1 MAAATE
7 TQASTP
13 APDGLYRYDGLAG
26 GVTRFDSVTEREIA
40 RFREQGYLVVHE
52 AFAIDRVQ
60 DALDGLLDLLAGRS
74 PSFDSVDYESSV
86 DPAMLDGMA
95 AEERQDYVRK
105 FMWFVGH
112 DERLR
117 TLSEDPALMGV
128 VRRIIGE
135 EPMLFQDMALLK
147 PPRVGRE
154 KPWHQDHAYFD
165 LELRTR
171 VVGVWIA
178 LDPATTGNGCMLV
191 KPGSHLQG
199 PVVHFKRRDW
209 QICDTDVDPLGTLG
223 GSAGAGRVP
232 VLLQLHAARHRPEHE
247 RPAAPRG
254 AVPLPARRRRAH
266 QPGGTHGRV
275 RLRGKGRDLLTGRPS
290 ERNRQSSGAV

>member
-1 MAAATE
+1 MSTATE
-7 TQASTP
+7 TQASAP
-13 APDGLYRYDGLAG
+13 APDGLYRYDGLAE
-26 GVTRFDSVTEREIA
+26 GVAGFDSVTEREIA

-52 AFAIDRVQ
+52 AFTIDRVQ
-60 DALDGLLDLLAGRS
+60 DALDGLLDLLAGSS
-74 PSFDSVDYESSV
+74 PTFDSVDYESSV
-86 DPAMLDGMA
+86 DPATLDGMA

-117 TLSEDPALMGV
+117 ALSEDPALMGV

-135 EPMLFQDMALLK
+135 EPELFQDMALLK

-154 KPWHQDHAYFD
+154 KPWHQDHAYFN

-178 LDPATTGNGCMLV
+178 LDQATTGNGCMLV
-191 KPGSHLQG
+191 KPGSHRQG

-209 QICDTDVDPLGTLG
+209 QICDADVDPLGTL
-223 GSAGAGRVP
+223 
-232 VLLQLHAARHRPEHE
+232 
-247 RPAAPRG
+247 
-254 AVPLPARRRRAH
+254 AVPLEPGGCLFFSSLMQHGTAPNTSDDRRRAVQFH
-266 QPGGTHGRV
+266 YRPAGTELTSLEERMAVFGSE
-275 RLRGKGRDLLTGRPS
+275 GKDVS
-290 ERNRQSSGAV
+290 C

>member
-1 MAAATE
+1 MATATE
-7 TQASTP
+7 IQASGP
-13 APDGLYRYDGLAG
+13 APDGLYRYDGLAD
-26 GVTRFDSVTEREIA
+26 GVTGFDSVTEREIA

-52 AFAIDRVQ
+52 AFTIDRVE
-60 DALDGLLDLLAGRS
+60 DALDGLLDLLAGSS
-74 PSFDSVDYESSV
+74 PTFDSVDYESSV
-86 DPAMLDGMA
+86 DPATLDGMA
-95 AEERQDYVRK
+95 AEERQDYIRK

-117 TLSEDPALMGV
+117 ALSEDPALMGV

-154 KPWHQDHAYFD
+154 KPWHQDHAYFN

-178 LDPATTGNGCMLV
+178 LDQATTGNGCMLV
-191 KPGSHLQG
+191 KPGSHRQG

-209 QICDTDVDPLGTLG
+209 QICDADVDPLGTL
-223 GSAGAGRVP
+223 
-232 VLLQLHAARHRPEHE
+232 
-247 RPAAPRG
+247 
-254 AVPLPARRRRAH
+254 AVPLEPGGCLFFSSLMQHGTAPNTSDDRRRAVQFH
-266 QPGGTHGRV
+266 YRPAGAELTSLEERMAVFGSE
-275 RLRGKGRDLLTGRPS
+275 GKDVS
-290 ERNRQSSGAV
+290 C

>member
-1 MAAATE
+1 MATATG
-7 TQASTP
+7 TQASRP
-13 APDGLYRYDGLAG
+13 APDGLYRYDGLAE
-26 GVTRFDSVTEREIA
+26 GVTGFDSVTEREIA

-60 DALDGLLDLLAGRS
+60 DALAGLLDLLAGSS
-74 PSFDSVDYESSV
+74 PTFDTVDYEPSV
-86 DPAMLDGMA
+86 DPATLEGMA

-117 TLSEDPALMGV
+117 ALSEDPTLMGV
-128 VRRIIGE
+128 VRRIICE

-154 KPWHQDHAYFD
+154 KPWHQDHAYFN

-209 QICDTDVDPLGTLG
+209 QICDTDVDPLGTM
-223 GSAGAGRVP
+223 
-232 VLLQLHAARHRPEHE
+232 
-247 RPAAPRG
+247 
-254 AVPLPARRRRAH
+254 AVPLEPGGCLFFSSFMQHGTAPNTSDQRRRAVQFH
-266 QPGGTHGRV
+266 YRPAGAELTSLEQRMAVFGSE
-275 RLRGKGRDLLTGRPS
+275 GKDVTC
-290 ERNRQSSGAV
+290 

>member
-1 MAAATE
+1 MSTATE
-7 TQASTP
+7 TQASAP
-13 APDGLYRYDGLAG
+13 APDGLYRYDGLAE
-26 GVTRFDSVTEREIA
+26 GVAGFDSVTEREIA

-52 AFAIDRVQ
+52 AFTIDRVE
-60 DALDGLLDLLAGRS
+60 DALDGLLDLLAGSS
-74 PSFDSVDYESSV
+74 PTFDSVDYESSV
-86 DPAMLDGMA
+86 DPATLDGMA

-117 TLSEDPALMGV
+117 ALSEDPALMGV

-135 EPMLFQDMALLK
+135 EPELFQDMALLK

-154 KPWHQDHAYFD
+154 KPWHQDHAYFN

-178 LDPATTGNGCMLV
+178 LDQATTGNGCMLV
-191 KPGSHLQG
+191 KPGSHRQG

-209 QICDTDVDPLGTLG
+209 QICDADVDPLGTL
-223 GSAGAGRVP
+223 
-232 VLLQLHAARHRPEHE
+232 
-247 RPAAPRG
+247 
-254 AVPLPARRRRAH
+254 AVPLEPGGCLFFSSLMQHGTAPNTSDDRRRAVQFH
-266 QPGGTHGRV
+266 YRPAGTELTSLEERMAVFGSE
-275 RLRGKGRDLLTGRPS
+275 GKDVS
-290 ERNRQSSGAV
+290 C

>member
-1 MAAATE
+1 MSTATE

-13 APDGLYRYDGLAG
+13 APDGLYRYDGLAD
-26 GVTRFDSVTEREIA
+26 GVTGFDSVTEREIA

-52 AFAIDRVQ
+52 AFAIDRVE
-60 DALDGLLDLLAGRS
+60 DALDGLLDLLAGSS
-74 PSFDSVDYESSV
+74 PTFDSVDYESSV
-86 DPAMLDGMA
+86 DPATLDGMG

-117 TLSEDPALMGV
+117 ALSEDPALKRV

-154 KPWHQDHAYFD
+154 KPWHQDHAYFN

-178 LDPATTGNGCMLV
+178 LDQATTGNGCMLV
-191 KPGSHLQG
+191 KPGSHRQG

-209 QICDTDVDPLGTLG
+209 QICDADVDPLGTL
-223 GSAGAGRVP
+223 
-232 VLLQLHAARHRPEHE
+232 
-247 RPAAPRG
+247 
-254 AVPLPARRRRAH
+254 AVPLEPGGCLFFSSLMQHGTAPNTSDDRRRAVQFH
-266 QPGGTHGRV
+266 YRPAGAELTSLKERMAVFGSE
-275 RLRGKGRDLLTGRPS
+275 GKDVS
-290 ERNRQSSGAV
+290 C

>member
-1 MAAATE
+1 MATATG
-7 TQASTP
+7 TQASRP
-13 APDGLYRYDGLAG
+13 APEGLYRYDGLAE
-26 GVTRFDSVTEREIA
+26 GVTGFDSVTEREIA

-52 AFAIDRVQ
+52 AFTIDRVQ

-74 PSFDSVDYESSV
+74 PSFDSVDYESGV
-86 DPAMLDGMA
+86 DPATLDGMSA
-95 AEERQDYVRK
+95 AERQDYVRK

-117 TLSEDPALMGV
+117 ALSEDPALMRV

-178 LDPATTGNGCMLV
+178 LDRSTTGNGCMLV

-209 QICDTDVDPLGTLG
+209 QICDADVDPLGTL
-223 GSAGAGRVP
+223 
-232 VLLQLHAARHRPEHE
+232 
-247 RPAAPRG
+247 
-254 AVPLPARRRRAH
+254 AVPLEPGGCLFFSSLMQHGTAPNTSDDRRRAVQFH
-266 QPGGTHGRV
+266 YRPADAELTSLEERMAVFGSE
-275 RLRGKGRDLLTGRPS
+275 GKDVS
-290 ERNRQSSGAV
+290 C

>member
-1 MAAATE
+1 MSTATE

-13 APDGLYRYDGLAG
+13 APDGLYRYDGLAE
-26 GVTRFDSVTEREIA
+26 GVTGFDSVTEREIA

-52 AFAIDRVQ
+52 AFTIDRVE
-60 DALDGLLDLLAGRS
+60 DALDGLLDLLAGTS
-74 PSFDSVDYESSV
+74 PTFDSVDYESSV
-86 DPAMLDGMA
+86 DPTTLDGMGS
-95 AEERQDYVRK
+95 EERQDYIRK

-117 TLSEDPALMGV
+117 ALSEDPALMGV

-135 EPMLFQDMALLK
+135 EPELFQDMALLK

-154 KPWHQDHAYFD
+154 KPWHQDHAYFN

-178 LDPATTGNGCMLV
+178 LDQATTGNGCMLV
-191 KPGSHLQG
+191 KPGSHRQG

-209 QICDTDVDPLGTLG
+209 QICDADVDPLGTL
-223 GSAGAGRVP
+223 
-232 VLLQLHAARHRPEHE
+232 
-247 RPAAPRG
+247 
-254 AVPLPARRRRAH
+254 AVPLEPGGCLFFSSLMQHGTAPNTSDDRRRAVQFH
-266 QPGGTHGRV
+266 YRPAGAELTSLEERMAVFGSE
-275 RLRGKGRDLLTGRPS
+275 GKDVS
-290 ERNRQSSGAV
+290 C

>member
-1 MAAATE
+1 
-7 TQASTP
+7 
-13 APDGLYRYDGLAG
+13 
-26 GVTRFDSVTEREIA
+26 
-40 RFREQGYLVVHE
+40 
-52 AFAIDRVQ
+52 
-60 DALDGLLDLLAGRS
+60 
-74 PSFDSVDYESSV
+74 
-86 DPAMLDGMA
+86 
-95 AEERQDYVRK
+95 
-105 FMWFVGH
+105 
-112 DERLR
+112 
-117 TLSEDPALMGV
+117 MGV

-209 QICDTDVDPLGTLG
+209 QICDTDVDPLGTL
-223 GSAGAGRVP
+223 
-232 VLLQLHAARHRPEHE
+232 
-247 RPAAPRG
+247 
-254 AVPLPARRRRAH
+254 AVPLEPGGCLFFSSFMQHGTAPNTSDQRRRAVQFH
-266 QPGGTHGRV
+266 YRPAGAELTSLEQRMAVFGSE
-275 RLRGKGRDLLTGRPS
+275 GKDVTC
-290 ERNRQSSGAV
+290 